1 MIIIYKTE
9 AELAKEEVTL
19 PIYEYQCTE
28 CGKIFEIFQSFK
40 DEPLKKCSHC
50 SGKVTK
56 LISNCSFQLK
66 GTGWYLTDYAR
77 KDGTSSPNS
86 MKGSEKKPEESKSA
100 ESKAAESKSSDT
112 AAPAKEAPAK
122 QEPAKPKKA
131 DD

>member
-1 MIIIYKTE
+1 
-9 AELAKEEVTL
+9 L

-40 DEPLKKCSHC
+40 DEPLKKCSFC

-66 GTGWYLTDYAR
+66 GTGWYLTDYGR
-77 KDGTSSPNS
+77 KDGTSTASS
-86 MKGSEKKPEESKSA
+86 KKEGEKKSD
-100 ESKAAESKSSDT
+100 ESKAADT
-112 AAPAKEAPAK
+112 TASTKEEPAK
-122 QEPAKPKKA
+122 QESAKKEPAKPQKA